1 MLLRYLVLGATLAMV
16 VMPARAADP
25 IVGDCDGNGTVTI
38 SDLIL
43 GVQEA
48 QTDCSLLGESRCPC
62 DALVCFSQ
70 IPFLPPLFPIQCL
83 EVAVSNALAQPCVGT
98 ATVNNGRVVCD
109 PTTP

>member
-25 IVGDCDGNGTVTI
+25 IVGDCDANGTVTI

-48 QTDCSLLGESRCPC
+48 
-62 DALVCFSQ
+62 
-70 IPFLPPLFPIQCL
+70 
-83 EVAVSNALAQPCVGT
+83 
-98 ATVNNGRVVCD
+98 
-109 PTTP
+109 